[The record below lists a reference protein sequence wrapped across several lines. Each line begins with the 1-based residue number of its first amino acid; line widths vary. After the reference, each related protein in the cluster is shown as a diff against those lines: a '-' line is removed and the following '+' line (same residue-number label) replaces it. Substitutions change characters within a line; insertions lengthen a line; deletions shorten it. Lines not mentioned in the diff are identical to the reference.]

1 MKWYPYGH
9 DFGNAEME
17 GVTVLNG
24 RNCACS
30 IPTAFAKVDINAMR
44 NLGVKVD
51 ESSTLIIQFD
61 GERWLMLSGN
71 WHCSRRLM
79 CTMAVAIFNAMRANT
94 VCVASWRWLPR

>member
-24 RNCACS
+24 RNRSCS
-30 IPTAFAKVDINAMR
+30 IPTAFAKVDIDAMR

-61 GERWLMLSGN
+61 GEA
-71 WHCSRRLM
+71 
-79 CTMAVAIFNAMRANT
+79 MAYAVGE
-94 VCVASWRWLPR
+94 